1 MEKVVIK
8 QCKLLFILFVGLLSA
23 SVASAQSERFLWEV
37 HSPHILSISQ
47 RTMDSVGNLYVAGVF
62 ESQAE
67 INGQYICPADT
78 DAWLFASRGV
88 FIAKFDTAG
97 TMLWCRSVKDWKEG
111 SGNVCGCSINNEK
124 ISFSFTYGSF
134 YLQTPQDIYLSNRH
148 CWLHFIDT
156 TYYGFID
163 GVMQPYGTLPY
174 RNSQNTYLVT
184 LDLDGNRL
192 DIKFAHYLSGRY
204 RKDSKGNH
212 YILFNQQSPRPAEG
226 EMMPITLNDDT
237 SRLYRYP
244 VSTNNFYPYEKTYR
258 DTPFLIKIN
267 PKWSDMDIIQ
277 LTDSL
282 NGYRNNVSDTVF
294 CSDYGGYDFTSF
306 EIDEEDYIYAV
317 VQSCVHGSG
326 RFSYPLELYFKGG
339 KSVVQEDDRRMDYI
353 LKMDTLGEVI
363 WAKQFFYED
372 VTINN
377 GTETETIGSSMDS
390 HGGTFVD
397 SSYLYYAGSFKSP
410 FRQWRN
416 YSRYNLDYFPN
427 VFFDRE
433 HNDTLVFPKPK
444 QGYVATI
451 IKYNKHTGDYIS
463 HISLA
468 ADSVGTK
475 TGSPPFV
482 NKEYIMIV
490 ASNTCVYNCT
500 YRYDQHTGEM
510 DVYDTIVSSSTVS
523 NGGIIVCD
531 NGFIEKKIWHQSE
544 SLSSPNFYIPSNNTN
559 ILYYYD
565 SLLDSRRHTPVLRV
579 VEPGN
584 IHVDVLPNPTSGVF
598 SVATDELV
606 TAAEVY
612 NQQGVL
618 IVQKIYGTKSTV
630 FDLRRYPCGVYLLR
644 VYTPKGVAVRKIIR
658 I

>member
-8 QCKLLFILFVGLLSA
+8 QCKLLFILFVGLVSA

-111 SGNVCGCSINNEK
+111 SGNVCGFSINNGK

-174 RNSQNTYLVT
+174 RSGDVFFYNVS

-192 DIKFAHYLSGRY
+192 DTKTAYGLNGMY
-204 RKDSKGNH
+204 GQDSRGNH
-212 YILFNQQSPRPAEG
+212 YFLKEILIPRNGYGPT
-226 EMMPITLNDDT
+226 PYITLNDDST
-237 SRLYRYP
+237 SRFYYP
-244 VSTNNFYPYEKTYR
+244 LCNGDYYPTETWQR
-258 DTPFLIKIN
+258 GTPFLVKID
-267 PKWSDMDIIQ
+267 PTWTDVSFFQ
-277 LTDSL
+277 LTDST
-282 NGYRNNVSDTVF
+282 NGFVNSTGDSVF
-294 CSDYGGYDFTSF
+294 AHSAYGYDFADMKIDSDDGIYITGFSSGPQSRGSHSF
-306 EIDEEDYIYAV
+306 PMELKFN
-317 VQSCVHGSG
+317 SG
-326 RFSYPLELYFKGG
+326 VSI
-339 KSVVQEDDRRMDYI
+339 VQENDMFIDFIM
-353 LKMDTLGEVI
+353 KVDTMGNVLWV
-363 WAKQFFYED
+363 KQFYYDALWDSNSNSLIYSYFD
-372 VTINN
+372 
-377 GTETETIGSSMDS
+377 GIGGVAFDS
-390 HGGTFVD
+390 N
-397 SSYLYYAGSFKSP
+397 YLYYSGSFFSVGR
-410 FRQWRN
+410 FINDQVN
-416 YSRYNLDYFPN
+416 AINNVYFDIN
-427 VFFDRE
+427 
-433 HNDTLVFPKPK
+433 HNDTLSFPNPK
-444 QGYVATI
+444 QYYVASVI
-451 IKYNKHTGDYIS
+451 ELDKSTGDYIT
-463 HISLA
+463 HWSLY
-468 ADSVGTK
+468 ADSIGTRMGK
-475 TGSPPFV
+475 GCSSYV
-482 NKEYIMIV
+482 NKNYII
-490 ASNTCVYNCT
+490 ALANNLNNHCT
-500 YRYDQHTGEM
+500 YRYDRQTDEWTI
-510 DVYDTIVSSSTVS
+510 YDTIISSGASESKGFYVSK
-523 NGGIIVCD
+523 
-531 NGFIEKKIWHQSE
+531 NGFIVKAIDNSQY
-544 SLSSPNFYIPSNNTN
+544 SLTSPNFFIPSNNAN

-565 SLLDSRRHTPVLRV
+565 SLLDKRRHKPVTHIA
-579 VEPGN
+579 EPES

-618 IVQKIYGTKSTV
+618 IVQKIYGTKSAV

-644 VYTPKGVAVRKIIR
+644 VYTPKGVAVRKIIK